1 MDPLAIINFGKEDFA
16 QPTSQPIQPP
26 QPGSQVFG
34 RAERYKDY
42 FDEFDKAEDEVNTN
56 VVMIPRYAGPKSTRC
71 DKYKLE
77 GNMFRVT
84 GLPNHAQQSS
94 VYLNQTYTFYMYSEE
109 LNSNQGV
116 PWHFM
121 FDVRPFFIQRQWERT
136 RFEAPQADNFYDM
149 DTRMMVKL
157 APYLTSK
164 QCMDNKVKT
173 KVTISPDSTPQN
185 MLLRLFKVEIE
196 SYEPLLGFQTGW
208 HDLDAIRPFNQQHS
222 KFPLALQ
229 DYELSVFPREFVLQN
244 HIFSRN
250 LTVNDDTVDNRAGA
264 GNIDL
269 ESHDN
274 SESSMCDP
282 RRNIWSERIV
292 PEPPEL
298 ISYSD
303 NNARQANKSVSS
315 VMLHAPRIEVTRKQL
330 RWLNKEVN
338 LRDQYW
344 AEFKNKTREIIIA
357 TDYQET
363 GSPVPDEPVSVK
375 INTPY
380 GLPSYFVIYLEDK
393 GSEVTDYNSNFV
405 DQAGLVAGLGGNPLA
420 AHIAE
425 LGELD
430 KRKNF
435 APCHPKATGIRIK
448 VFDDTFPITAQLDKE
463 ELEYITH
470 KNSHKYCD
478 FRHEM
483 TREPIILLKLEDLG
497 LGNCEMGYPYVKRQT
512 IDVEITKILLH
523 KGAQYTYLNEAPK
536 IELTVGLVY
545 ENFVCEGSA
554 QRVEFLW
561 R

>member
-1 MDPLAIINFGKEDFA
+1 MDPLAIINFGEEDFA
-16 QPTSQPIQPP
+16 RASSQPIQP
-26 QPGSQVFG
+26 QQAGSQVFG

-42 FDEFDKAEDEVNTN
+42 MDEFDKPEDTVDTK

-77 GNMFRVT
+77 GNMFQVT

-173 KVTISPDSTPQN
+173 KVTISPDSTPQYL
-185 MLLRLFKVEIE
+185 LLRLYKVEIE

-229 DYELSVFPREFVLQN
+229 DYTLHVYPREFVLQN

-250 LTVNDDTVDNRAGA
+250 LTVNDDTVDIRAGA

-274 SESSMCDP
+274 SESTMCDP
-282 RRNIWSERIV
+282 RRNIWSE
-292 PEPPEL
+292 
-298 ISYSD
+298 
-303 NNARQANKSVSS
+303 
-315 VMLHAPRIEVTRKQL
+315 
-330 RWLNKEVN
+330 
-338 LRDQYW
+338 
-344 AEFKNKTREIIIA
+344 
-357 TDYQET
+357 
-363 GSPVPDEPVSVK
+363 
-375 INTPY
+375 
-380 GLPSYFVIYLEDK
+380 
-393 GSEVTDYNSNFV
+393 
-405 DQAGLVAGLGGNPLA
+405 
-420 AHIAE
+420 
-425 LGELD
+425 
-430 KRKNF
+430 
-435 APCHPKATGIRIK
+435 
-448 VFDDTFPITAQLDKE
+448 
-463 ELEYITH
+463 
-470 KNSHKYCD
+470 
-478 FRHEM
+478 
-483 TREPIILLKLEDLG
+483 
-497 LGNCEMGYPYVKRQT
+497 
-512 IDVEITKILLH
+512 
-523 KGAQYTYLNEAPK
+523 
-536 IELTVGLVY
+536 
-545 ENFVCEGSA
+545 
-554 QRVEFLW
+554 
-561 R
+561 